1 MQHIHFRGSRLALA
15 LVALVLVATAGP
27 AYN

>member
-15 LVALVLVATAGP
+15 LVALVLAATTGA